1 MVIYRVLFM
10 LTMRTLIVVGV
21 PLEDAKGGLG
31 PFLWKVV
38 YQVLNNEDV
47 KRDLESYSV
56 MLGCA
61 HCRVFSVGVIP
72 M

>member
-1 MVIYRVLFM
+1 M

-47 KRDLESYSV
+47 KRDLESYSD
-56 MLGCA
+56 MLGYWVT
-61 HCRVFSVGVIP
+61 HSVGSFQLV
-72 M
+72 